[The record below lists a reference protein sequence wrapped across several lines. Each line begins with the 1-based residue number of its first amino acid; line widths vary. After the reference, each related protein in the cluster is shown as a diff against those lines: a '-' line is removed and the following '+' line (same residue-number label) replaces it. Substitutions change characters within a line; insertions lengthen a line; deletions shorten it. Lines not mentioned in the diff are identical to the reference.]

1 MFMLAC
7 RRVLFLAL
15 SVALAMYALD
25 CVSMS
30 TPEQAMQCCNSM
42 HCHSHHHHRA
52 QDCCKTMPE
61 MHAVLGQPSSAQ
73 GVSFSPVVLGLVQ
86 AVSEA
91 DGLEPSARIIAE
103 HSHAPPI
110 FSPPAAPPLRI

>member
-1 MFMLAC
+1 MLAG
-7 RRVLFLAL
+7 RRVLFVAL
-15 SVALAMYALD
+15 TVALATYALD

-30 TPEQAMQCCNSM
+30 TPELAMRCCNSM
-42 HCHSHHHHRA
+42 HCHSQHHHKG

-61 MHAVLGQPSSAQ
+61 MHAVLGQPSSVQ
-73 GVSFSPVVLGLVQ
+73 GVSFSPVVLGLVP
-86 AVSEA
+86 AFSEA
-91 DGLEPSARIIAE
+91 SGLEPSAGMIAE